1 VIAELVPPAQQE
13 YGAQGHGGNRW
24 GGGRSRRSR
33 WIYGWERRINPG
45 EIDESLIPNV
55 SSRVVGVEE
64 RVEFRVGSKESRA
77 GSKGT
82 EEEARRHGRQLE
94 EEEQYSLT
102 DIRYS
107 SPLSTQV

>member
-1 VIAELVPPAQQE
+1 MVSSGDDGVYTGSGLQEVILYV
-13 YGAQGHGGNRW
+13 H
-24 GGGRSRRSR
+24 
-33 WIYGWERRINPG
+33 
-45 EIDESLIPNV
+45 V

-94 EEEQYSLT
+94 EEEQYPLT

-107 SPLSTQV
+107 SPLSTHV

>member
-1 VIAELVPPAQQE
+1 
-13 YGAQGHGGNRW
+13 
-24 GGGRSRRSR
+24 
-33 WIYGWERRINPG
+33 
-45 EIDESLIPNV
+45 
-55 SSRVVGVEE
+55 VGVEE

-94 EEEQYSLT
+94 EEEQYPLT